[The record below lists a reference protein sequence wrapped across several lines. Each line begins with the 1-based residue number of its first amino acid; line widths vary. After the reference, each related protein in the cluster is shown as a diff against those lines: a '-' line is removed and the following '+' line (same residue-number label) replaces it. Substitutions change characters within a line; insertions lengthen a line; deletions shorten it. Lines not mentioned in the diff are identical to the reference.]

1 MVEDRRNVMKG
12 KRILL
17 TRFPGGKEDP
27 LKKREDFAVS
37 LRRKKKQ
44 EIIACKRKKMFA
56 LFDETN
62 NYLSLE
68 ESLAQKEQD

>member
-1 MVEDRRNVMKG
+1 MVEDRRNVMKS

-56 LFDETN
+56 LFDEIN